1 MDDIKSRSHIQS
13 TKEADYN
20 QRLLER
26 EGEIR
31 DLRAHVNHLQKDLED
46 TKEALYLRKKEVEE
60 LSADVRALSRE
71 NEIVNGELSRITRTS
86 NQLKE
91 QHEEISS
98 KERAQMHQLR
108 AHELEKEDILD
119 SYKKVCIE
127 CERMKE
133 NLTSLNSQQKELLA
147 RNNLLEQ
154 ELDGKDKIA
163 MRLEEGENRAKSQAQ
178 ILERQI
184 TQLTKQLDA
193 CGRDLRESQNIQNHL
208 ARDMQSSKH
217 VPNIYIYIDVRDTGD
232 SKG

>member
-1 MDDIKSRSHIQS
+1 
-13 TKEADYN
+13 
-20 QRLLER
+20 
-26 EGEIR
+26 
-31 DLRAHVNHLQKDLED
+31 
-46 TKEALYLRKKEVEE
+46 
-60 LSADVRALSRE
+60 
-71 NEIVNGELSRITRTS
+71 
-86 NQLKE
+86 
-91 QHEEISS
+91 
-98 KERAQMHQLR
+98 MHQLR

-217 VPNIYIYIDVRDTGD
+217 VPNIYIYIYIYIVVRDTGD

>member
-1 MDDIKSRSHIQS
+1 M
-13 TKEADYN
+13 
-20 QRLLER
+20 
-26 EGEIR
+26 
-31 DLRAHVNHLQKDLED
+31 
-46 TKEALYLRKKEVEE
+46 
-60 LSADVRALSRE
+60 
-71 NEIVNGELSRITRTS
+71 
-86 NQLKE
+86 
-91 QHEEISS
+91 
-98 KERAQMHQLR
+98 
-108 AHELEKEDILD
+108 
-119 SYKKVCIE
+119 
-127 CERMKE
+127 